1 LVKSPQEK
9 NALWNDT
16 QATRQTPVQ
25 QAARQSAPP
34 PTRIDISADNLILEW
49 GHSKGGTC
57 VFSSQK
63 VREIVEASM
72 QTPAPQ
78 GARHEGGEREDE
90 QETAEFWHRCYS
102 EACDKINEQDVE
114 IKRLRAATTHPGY
127 AASPVSTGADA
138 KDAARYVQETE
149 RLRAALAEVVW
160 AFDKRWHAESERKRT
175 AAISPRMEEAFNDA
189 RLLLAGNSPEAAL
202 AAMSDEAGKV

>member
-1 LVKSPQEK
+1 MSDANNSEREAFEAWWHEGTYPNRRCDHRVGQIVDDY
-9 NALWNDT
+9 NAFEIW
-16 QATRQTPVQ
+16 QS
-25 QAARQSAPP
+25 ARQSAPP
-34 PTRIDISADNLILEW
+34 
-49 GHSKGGTC
+49 
-57 VFSSQK
+57 
-63 VREIVEASM
+63 